1 MKLLEGR
8 TYQMGYASLSRNS
21 DVQSVSSC
29 PNSWDLLPIS
39 IIDNMGLKEPLFHF
53 SPQEH

>member
-8 TYQMGYASLSRNS
+8 TYQMGYESLSRNS
-21 DVQSVSSC
+21 DIQSVSSC

-39 IIDNMGLKEPLFHF
+39 VIDSKGLKEPLLHIN
-53 SPQEH
+53 PQVH